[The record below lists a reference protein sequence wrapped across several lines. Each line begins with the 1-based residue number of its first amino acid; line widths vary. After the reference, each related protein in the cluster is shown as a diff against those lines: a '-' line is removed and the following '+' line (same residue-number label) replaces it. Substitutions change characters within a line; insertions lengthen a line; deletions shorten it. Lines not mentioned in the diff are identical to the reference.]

1 VQYQTKSELKK
12 GNPGNTLWIFFFI
25 PIAFLGQSREKT
37 TSQSFAKLPLPE
49 FPFRKLA
56 SKFMGMEITFIL
68 LGMAVG
74 ALAVFLILKSGNQK
88 QAKQFREREE
98 QLIRQNFDFEKEKS
112 VLADRNEMLQR
123 EREELNEQLKQLRT
137 QNSVQGQQLARAE
150 ADFANLQEKLETQR
164 KEMEALQQKFT
175 VEFENIASKILKQN
189 TLDFSASHQKSIS
202 ELLTPLKEKIQTFEK
217 KVEDTYEKGLKDQ
230 TDLKA
235 ELKKLHD
242 LNLKISD
249 EAHNLTK
256 ALKGD
261 VKKQG
266 NWGEVILER
275 ILERSGLTEGRE
287 YKKQESFADD
297 QGQRFQPDVVVHL
310 PDQKH
315 IIIDSKVSLVA
326 YERLVNAEND
336 QERAMFLKEHLLSV
350 KTHIKT
356 LSEKH
361 YQQSQA
367 FNSPDF
373 VLLFVPIESSFG
385 VAVQEDQDLFS
396 YAWDNK
402 VVIVSPS
409 TLLATLRTIASI
421 WQQENQTRN
430 AQEIARQSGALYD
443 KFVLFVTDMEAIGK
457 SIDATRKTYDSA
469 LNKLYSGSGN
479 LVRRAE
485 NIRKLGAKT
494 SKLLPSDKVLDEE

>member
-1 VQYQTKSELKK
+1 
-12 GNPGNTLWIFFFI
+12 
-25 PIAFLGQSREKT
+25 
-37 TSQSFAKLPLPE
+37 
-49 FPFRKLA
+49 
-56 SKFMGMEITFIL
+56 MEILMVIGSLLAGFIISFL
-68 LGMAVG
+68 WMKLQLQRQIEVSAKESMMAG
-74 ALAVFLILKSGNQK
+74 Q
-88 QAKQFREREE
+88 QFT
-98 QLIRQNFDFEKEKS
+98 QRQFELEKEKS
-112 VLADRNEMLQR
+112 LFAERNNLLLK
-123 EREELNEQLKQLRT
+123 EREELTRQILALREENALK
-137 QNSVQGQQLARAE
+137 SQQLARNE
-150 ADFANLQEKLETQR
+150 SDFVHLNEKLEGQR
-164 KEMEALQQKFT
+164 KEMDQLQQKFT
-175 VEFENIASKILKQN
+175 IEFENIASRILKQN
-189 TLDFSASHQKSIS
+189 TADFSITNQKSIT
-202 ELLTPLKEKIQTFEK
+202 EMLLPLKEKIQLFEK

-235 ELKKLHD
+235 ELKKLQD
-242 LNLKISD
+242 LNLRISD
-249 EAHNLTK
+249 EANNLTK

-287 YKKQESFADD
+287 YIKQESIFSDN
-297 QGQRFQPDVVVHL
+297 GQRYQPDIVIHL

-315 IIIDSKVSLVA
+315 IVVDSKVSLVA
-326 YERLVNAEND
+326 YERLVNAGSEN
-336 QERAMFLKEHLLSV
+336 ERLTSIKEHLLSV
-350 KTHIKT
+350 RNHIKI

-361 YQQSQA
+361 YQHSPL

-373 VLLFVPIESSFG
+373 VLLFIPIESSFSL
-385 VAVQEDQDLFS
+385 AVQEDQELFT

-430 AQEIARQSGALYD
+430 SIEIARQSGALYD
-443 KFVLFVTDMEAIGK
+443 KFVAFITDMETIGR
-457 SIDATRKTYDSA
+457 SLESARKNYDQA
-469 LNKLYSGSGN
+469 VNKLYVGSGN

-494 SKLLPSDKVLDEE
+494 SKELPPEMVSD

>member
-1 VQYQTKSELKK
+1 
-12 GNPGNTLWIFFFI
+12 
-25 PIAFLGQSREKT
+25 
-37 TSQSFAKLPLPE
+37 
-49 FPFRKLA
+49 
-56 SKFMGMEITFIL
+56 MEILFL
-68 LGMAVG
+68 LAGLCLGFV
-74 ALAVFLILKSGNQK
+74 VSFLILKSGKQK
-88 QAKQFREREE
+88 QQSDFEREKQAGE
-98 QLIRQNFDFEKEKS
+98 QVYLQQKFEVEKEKS
-112 VLADRNEMLQR
+112 LFEDRNQSLLR
-123 EREELNEQLKQLRT
+123 EKEELLSQIQQLRT
-137 QNSVQGQQLARAE
+137 ENGIQSQQLARAE
-150 ADFANLQEKLETQR
+150 ADFGNLQEKLDSQK
-164 KEMEALQQKFT
+164 KEMETLQQKFT
-175 VEFENIASKILKQN
+175 TEFENIATKILKQN
-189 TLDFSASHQKSIS
+189 TEDFSISNQKSIT
-202 ELLTPLKEKIQTFEK
+202 ELLSPLKEKIQVFEK

-249 EAHNLTK
+249 EANNLTK

-287 YKKQESFADD
+287 YIKQESVLSEN
-297 QGQRFQPDVVVHL
+297 GQRFQPDVVIHL

-315 IIIDSKVSLVA
+315 IVVDSKVSLVA
-326 YERLVNAEND
+326 YERLVNAADEKD
-336 QERAMFLKEHLLSV
+336 RSAFVKEHLLSV
-350 KTHIKT
+350 RSHIKI

-361 YQQSQA
+361 YQHSPN

-373 VLLFVPIESSFG
+373 VLLFVPIESSFSI
-385 VAVQEDQDLFS
+385 AVQEDQDLFS

-430 AQEIARQSGALYD
+430 ALEIARQSGALYD
-443 KFVLFVTDMEAIGK
+443 KFVAFISDMESIGK
-457 SIDATRKTYDSA
+457 SLESTRKTYDQA
-469 LNKLYSGSGN
+469 TNKLYSGSGN

-494 SKLLPSDKVLDEE
+494 TKELPPEMIGE

>member
-1 VQYQTKSELKK
+1 MDILI
-12 GNPGNTLWIFFFI
+12 LFAAFF
-25 PIAFLGQSREKT
+25 
-37 TSQSFAKLPLPE
+37 
-49 FPFRKLA
+49 LA
-56 SKFMGMEITFIL
+56 L
-68 LGMAVG
+68 L
-74 ALAVFLILKSGNQK
+74 LSYFILKSKLQK
-88 QAKQFREREE
+88 QRSDFEREK
-98 QLIRQNFDFEKEKS
+98 LISEQNFLQEKFNLEKEKS
-112 VLADRNEMLQR
+112 LFEDRNISLLKEK
-123 EREELNEQLKQLRT
+123 EELNQQIQLFRT
-137 QNSVQGQQLARAE
+137 ENGIQGQQLARAE
-150 ADFANLQEKLETQR
+150 ADFSNLQEKLESQK
-164 KEMEALQQKFT
+164 KEMENLQQKFT
-175 VEFENIASKILKQN
+175 IEFENIASKILKQN
-189 TLDFSASHQKSIS
+189 TEDFSKSNQKGMN
-202 ELLTPLKEKIQTFEK
+202 EMLLPLKEKIQLFEK

-249 EAHNLTK
+249 EANNLTR

-266 NWGEVILER
+266 NWGEMILER

-287 YKKQESFADD
+287 YIKQESVLSEN
-297 QGQRFQPDVVVHL
+297 GQRFQPDVVIHL

-315 IIIDSKVSLVA
+315 IVVDSKVSLVA
-326 YERLVNAEND
+326 YERLVNAENEKD
-336 QERAMFLKEHLLSV
+336 RPAFVKEHLMSV
-350 KTHIKT
+350 RSHIKI

-361 YQQSQA
+361 YQHSPN

-373 VLLFVPIESSFG
+373 VLLFIPIESSFSI
-385 VAVQEDQDLFS
+385 AVQEDQELFT

-430 AQEIARQSGALYD
+430 AIEIARQGGALYD
-443 KFVLFVTDMEAIGK
+443 KFVSFISDMESIGK
-457 SIDATRKTYDSA
+457 SLDSTRKTYDQA
-469 LNKLYSGSGN
+469 VNKLYVGSGN
-479 LVRRAE
+479 LVKRAE

-494 SKLLPSDKVLDEE
+494 TKELPLEMLNE

>member
-1 VQYQTKSELKK
+1 MEFLYLIA
-12 GNPGNTLWIFFFI
+12 GIGLGYFI
-25 PIAFLGQSREKT
+25 SY
-37 TSQSFAKLPLPE
+37 
-49 FPFRKLA
+49 
-56 SKFMGMEITFIL
+56 L
-68 LGMAVG
+68 L
-74 ALAVFLILKSGNQK
+74 LKSKLQRQQSDSDLQK
-88 QAKQFREREE
+88 QVLE
-98 QLIRQNFDFEKEKS
+98 QKYIQEKFELEKEKT
-112 VLADRNEMLQR
+112 LFGDRNQALQKERDEMLR
-123 EREELNEQLKQLRT
+123 EIQQLRSE
-137 QNSVQGQQLARAE
+137 NSAQSQRLARGE
-150 ADFANLQEKLETQR
+150 VEFSNLREKIELQK
-164 KEMEALQQKFT
+164 KEMETLQQKFT
-175 VEFENIASKILKQN
+175 TEFENVATKILKQN
-189 TLDFSASHQKSIS
+189 TVDFSAANQKSIT
-202 ELLTPLKEKIQTFEK
+202 ELILPLKEKIQNFEK
-217 KVEDTYEKGLKDQ
+217 RVEDTYEKGLKDQ

-249 EAHNLTK
+249 EANNLTK

-287 YKKQESFADD
+287 YEKQESILAEN
-297 QGQRFQPDVVVHL
+297 GQRFQPDVVIHL

-315 IIIDSKVSLVA
+315 IIVDSKVSLVA
-326 YERLVNAEND
+326 YEKLVNSNNEKDRPA
-336 QERAMFLKEHLLSV
+336 LVKEHLQSV
-350 KTHIKT
+350 RNHIKI

-361 YQQSQA
+361 YQNSPN

-373 VLLFVPIESSFG
+373 VLLFVPIESSFSI
-385 VAVQEDQDLFS
+385 AVQEDQELFS

-430 AQEIARQSGALYD
+430 ALEIARQSGALYD
-443 KFVLFVTDMEAIGK
+443 KFVAFISDMDAIGK
-457 SIDATRKTYDSA
+457 SLDNTRKTYDQA
-469 LNKLYSGSGN
+469 TNKLYSGSGN

-485 NIRKLGAKT
+485 NIRKLGAKA
-494 SKLLPSDKVLDEE
+494 SKELPAEKLLDQE

>member
-1 VQYQTKSELKK
+1 
-12 GNPGNTLWIFFFI
+12 
-25 PIAFLGQSREKT
+25 
-37 TSQSFAKLPLPE
+37 
-49 FPFRKLA
+49 
-56 SKFMGMEITFIL
+56 MEILIFSSGIL
-68 LGMAVG
+68 LGFI
-74 ALAVFLILKSGNQK
+74 LSFFILKLKLQKRSSDFEQEKLIL
-88 QAKQFREREE
+88 A
-98 QLIRQNFDFEKEKS
+98 QNFAQQKFELEKARDLFEDRTQSLLKEKEES
-112 VLADRNEMLQR
+112 LL
-123 EREELNEQLKQLRT
+123 LLHQLRT
-137 QNSVQGQQLARAE
+137 ENGIQSQQLARAE
-150 ADFANLQEKLETQR
+150 ADFSNLQEKLEAQ
-164 KEMEALQQKFT
+164 KKDMENLQQKFT
-175 VEFENIASKILKQN
+175 TDFEAIAAKILKQN
-189 TLDFSASHQKSIS
+189 TLEFSASNQRNIN
-202 ELLTPLKEKIQTFEK
+202 ELLHPLKERIQLFEK

-249 EAHNLTK
+249 EANNLTK

-287 YKKQESFADD
+287 YRKQESVLSEN
-297 QGQRFQPDVVVHL
+297 GQRFQPDIVIHL
-310 PDQKH
+310 PDKKH
-315 IIIDSKVSLVA
+315 LIIDSKVSLVA
-326 YERLVNAEND
+326 YEKLVNADSEKN
-336 QERAMFLKEHLLSV
+336 RNTFVKEHLQSV
-350 KTHIKT
+350 RNHIRL

-361 YQQSQA
+361 YQHSPN

-373 VLLFVPIESSFG
+373 VLLFIPIESSFS

-402 VVIVSPS
+402 VVLVSPS

-430 AQEIARQSGALYD
+430 AIEIARQGGALYD
-443 KFVLFVTDMEAIGK
+443 KFVAFIEDMESIGK
-457 SIDATRKTYDSA
+457 SIENTRKIYEQAS
-469 LNKLYSGSGN
+469 NKLYSGTGN

-485 NIRKLGAKT
+485 NIRKLGAKST
-494 SKLLPSDKVLDEE
+494 KELPAERLID

>member
-1 VQYQTKSELKK
+1 
-12 GNPGNTLWIFFFI
+12 
-25 PIAFLGQSREKT
+25 
-37 TSQSFAKLPLPE
+37 
-49 FPFRKLA
+49 
-56 SKFMGMEITFIL
+56 MEILIFSSGIL
-68 LGMAVG
+68 LGFI
-74 ALAVFLILKSGNQK
+74 LSFFILKLKLQKRSSDFEQEKLIL
-88 QAKQFREREE
+88 A
-98 QLIRQNFDFEKEKS
+98 QNFAQQKFELEKARDLFEDRTQSLLKEKEES
-112 VLADRNEMLQR
+112 LLLLQ
-123 EREELNEQLKQLRT
+123 QLRT
-137 QNSVQGQQLARAE
+137 ENGIQSQQLARAE
-150 ADFANLQEKLETQR
+150 ADFSNLQEKLEAQ
-164 KEMEALQQKFT
+164 KKDMESLQQKFT
-175 VEFENIASKILKQN
+175 SDFETIAAKILKQN
-189 TLDFSASHQKSIS
+189 TLEFSASNQRNIT
-202 ELLTPLKEKIQTFEK
+202 ELLHPLKERIQLFEK

-249 EAHNLTK
+249 EANNLTK

-287 YKKQESFADD
+287 YRKQESVLSEN
-297 QGQRFQPDVVVHL
+297 GQRFQPDIVIHL
-310 PDQKH
+310 PDKKH
-315 IIIDSKVSLVA
+315 LIIDSKVSLVA
-326 YERLVNAEND
+326 YEKLVNSDSEKN
-336 QERAMFLKEHLLSV
+336 RAAFVKEHLQSV
-350 KTHIKT
+350 RNHIRL

-361 YQQSQA
+361 YQHSPN

-373 VLLFVPIESSFG
+373 VLLFIPIESSFS

-402 VVIVSPS
+402 VVLVSPS

-430 AQEIARQSGALYD
+430 AIEIARQGGALYD
-443 KFVLFVTDMEAIGK
+443 KFVAFIEDMESIGK
-457 SIDATRKTYDSA
+457 SIENTRKTYDQA
-469 LNKLYSGSGN
+469 ANKLYSGTGN

-485 NIRKLGAKT
+485 NIRKLGAKST
-494 SKLLPSDKVLDEE
+494 KELPAGKLID

>member
-1 VQYQTKSELKK
+1 
-12 GNPGNTLWIFFFI
+12 
-25 PIAFLGQSREKT
+25 
-37 TSQSFAKLPLPE
+37 
-49 FPFRKLA
+49 
-56 SKFMGMEITFIL
+56 MEILIFSSGIL
-68 LGMAVG
+68 LGFI
-74 ALAVFLILKSGNQK
+74 LSFFILKLKLQKRSSDFEQEKLIL
-88 QAKQFREREE
+88 A
-98 QLIRQNFDFEKEKS
+98 QNFAQQKFELEKARDLFEDRTQSLLKEKEES
-112 VLADRNEMLQR
+112 LLLLQ
-123 EREELNEQLKQLRT
+123 QLRT
-137 QNSVQGQQLARAE
+137 ENSIQSQQLARAE
-150 ADFANLQEKLETQR
+150 ADFSNLQEKLEAQ
-164 KEMEALQQKFT
+164 KKDMESLQQKFT
-175 VEFENIASKILKQN
+175 SDFETIAAKILKQN
-189 TLDFSASHQKSIS
+189 TLEFSASNQRNIT
-202 ELLTPLKEKIQTFEK
+202 ELLHPLKEKIQLFEK

-249 EAHNLTK
+249 EANNLTK

-287 YKKQESFADD
+287 YRKQESVLSEN
-297 QGQRFQPDVVVHL
+297 GQRFQPDIVIHL
-310 PDQKH
+310 PDKKH
-315 IIIDSKVSLVA
+315 LIIDSKVSLVA
-326 YERLVNAEND
+326 YEKLVNSDSEKSRNA
-336 QERAMFLKEHLLSV
+336 FVKEHLQSV
-350 KTHIKT
+350 RNHIRL

-361 YQQSQA
+361 YQHSPN

-373 VLLFVPIESSFG
+373 VLLFIPIESSFS

-402 VVIVSPS
+402 VVLVSPS

-430 AQEIARQSGALYD
+430 AIEIARQGGALYD
-443 KFVLFVTDMEAIGK
+443 KFVAFIEDMESIGK
-457 SIDATRKTYDSA
+457 SIENTRKTYEQA
-469 LNKLYSGSGN
+469 ANKLYSGTGN

-485 NIRKLGAKT
+485 NIRKLGAKST
-494 SKLLPSDKVLDEE
+494 KELPAGKLID

>member
-1 VQYQTKSELKK
+1 MK
-12 GNPGNTLWIFFFI
+12 
-25 PIAFLGQSREKT
+25 
-37 TSQSFAKLPLPE
+37 
-49 FPFRKLA
+49 
-56 SKFMGMEITFIL
+56 IL
-68 LGMAVG
+68 LGAVG
-74 ALAVFLILKSGNQK
+74 FFVGLIVSYFFLKSKLQK
-88 QAKQFREREE
+88 QRADFEREKLVSE
-98 QLIRQNFDFEKEKS
+98 HNFIQQKFELEKEKS
-112 VLADRNEMLQR
+112 LFEDRNLSLLKEK
-123 EREELNEQLKQLRT
+123 EELNQQIQLFRT
-137 QNSVQGQQLARAE
+137 ENGIQGQQLARAE
-150 ADFANLQEKLETQR
+150 ADFSNLQEKLESQK
-164 KEMEALQQKFT
+164 KEMENLQLKFT
-175 VEFENIASKILKQN
+175 TEFENIASKILKQN
-189 TLDFSASHQKSIS
+189 TEDFSKSNQKGMN
-202 ELLTPLKEKIQTFEK
+202 EMLLPLKEKIQLFEK

-249 EAHNLTK
+249 EANNLTR

-266 NWGEVILER
+266 NWGEMILER

-287 YKKQESFADD
+287 YIKQESVLSEN
-297 QGQRFQPDVVVHL
+297 GQRFQPDVVIHL

-315 IIIDSKVSLVA
+315 IVVDSKVSLVA
-326 YERLVNAEND
+326 YERLVNAENEKD
-336 QERAMFLKEHLLSV
+336 RPAFVKEHLQSV
-350 KTHIKT
+350 RSHIKM

-361 YQQSQA
+361 YQHSPN

-373 VLLFVPIESSFG
+373 VLLFIPIESSFSI
-385 VAVQEDQDLFS
+385 AVQEDQELFT

-430 AQEIARQSGALYD
+430 AIEIARQGGALYD
-443 KFVLFVTDMEAIGK
+443 KFVSFISDMESIGK
-457 SIDATRKTYDSA
+457 SLDSTRKTYDQA
-469 LNKLYSGSGN
+469 VNKLYVGSGN

-485 NIRKLGAKT
+485 NIKKLGAKT
-494 SKLLPSDKVLDEE
+494 TKELPQEIIGD

>member
-1 VQYQTKSELKK
+1 
-12 GNPGNTLWIFFFI
+12 
-25 PIAFLGQSREKT
+25 
-37 TSQSFAKLPLPE
+37 
-49 FPFRKLA
+49 
-56 SKFMGMEITFIL
+56 MEILFLLAGLCLGFI
-68 LGMAVG
+68 VS
-74 ALAVFLILKSGNQK
+74 FLILKSGKQK
-88 QAKQFREREE
+88 QQSDFERKMQASE
-98 QLIRQNFDFEKEKS
+98 QAHLQQKFEVEKEKS
-112 VLADRNEMLQR
+112 LFEDRTQSLLKEK
-123 EREELNEQLKQLRT
+123 EELLLQVQQLRT
-137 QNSVQGQQLARAE
+137 ENGIQSQQLARAE
-150 ADFANLQEKLETQR
+150 ADFGNLQEKLESQK
-164 KEMEALQQKFT
+164 KEMEGLQQKFT
-175 VEFENIASKILKQN
+175 TEFENIATKILKQN
-189 TLDFSASHQKSIS
+189 TIEFSASNQKSIT
-202 ELLTPLKEKIQTFEK
+202 ELLSPLKEKIQVFEK

-249 EAHNLTK
+249 EANNLTK

-287 YKKQESFADD
+287 YTKQESVLSEN
-297 QGQRFQPDVVVHL
+297 GQRFQPDVVIHL

-315 IIIDSKVSLVA
+315 IVVDSKVSLVA
-326 YERLVNAEND
+326 YERLVNADKEKD
-336 QERAMFLKEHLLSV
+336 RASFVKDHLQSV
-350 KTHIKT
+350 RSHIKI

-361 YQQSQA
+361 YQHSPN

-373 VLLFVPIESSFG
+373 VLLFVPIESSFSI
-385 VAVQEDQDLFS
+385 AVQEDQDLFS

-430 AQEIARQSGALYD
+430 ALEIARQSGALYD
-443 KFVLFVTDMEAIGK
+443 KFVSFISDMESIGK
-457 SIDATRKTYDSA
+457 SLESTRKTYDQA
-469 LNKLYSGSGN
+469 TNKLYSGSGN
-479 LVRRAE
+479 LVKRAE

-494 SKLLPSDKVLDEE
+494 TKELPSEMIGE

>member
-1 VQYQTKSELKK
+1 MELVY
-12 GNPGNTLWIFFFI
+12 F
-25 PIAFLGQSREKT
+25 
-37 TSQSFAKLPLPE
+37 
-49 FPFRKLA
+49 
-56 SKFMGMEITFIL
+56 L
-68 LGMAVG
+68 LGLG
-74 ALAVFLILKSGNQK
+74 LGIITVFIISQIQAQK
-88 QAKQFREREE
+88 RLRE
-98 QLIRQNFDFEKEKS
+98 QQEKEEKSNQQRNELEIKIS
-112 VLADRNEMLQR
+112 VLTDRHQSLLNEK
-123 EREELNEQLKQLRT
+123 EELRAQLQEL
-137 QNSVQGQQLARAE
+137 QVENSIKGQQLARAE
-150 ADFANLQEKLETQR
+150 ADFSNLREKLEFQK
-164 KEMEALQQKFT
+164 KEMETLQQKFT
-175 VEFENIASKILKQN
+175 TEFENIAGKILKQN
-189 TLDFSASHQKSIS
+189 TEEFSAAHQKSLS
-202 ELLTPLKEKIQTFEK
+202 ELLSPLKDKIQTFEK

-249 EAHNLTK
+249 EANNLAK

-266 NWGEVILER
+266 NWGEMILES
-275 ILERSGLTEGRE
+275 ILERSGLSEGRE
-287 YKKQESFADD
+287 YKKQESITAEN
-297 QGQRFQPDVVVHL
+297 GQRVQPDVVIHL

-315 IIIDSKVSLVA
+315 IIVDSKVSLVA
-326 YERLVNAEND
+326 YERMVNADNEK
-336 QERAMFLKEHLLSV
+336 ERINHLKEHLQSV
-350 KTHIKT
+350 RTHIKI

-361 YQQSQA
+361 YQNTQGL
-367 FNSPDF
+367 NSPDF
-373 VLLFVPIESSFG
+373 VLLFIPIESSFSI
-385 VAVQEDQDLFS
+385 AVQEDHDLFS

-430 AQEIARQSGALYD
+430 ALEIARQSGALYD
-443 KFVLFVTDMEAIGK
+443 KFVAFVADMEAIGK
-457 SIDATRKTYDSA
+457 SIDNTRKTYDAA

-494 SKLLPSDKVLDEE
+494 TKSLPSDKLTDESD